1 MICLGC
7 LQEKK
12 LVDDYCKKCTLA
24 LFDGKTP
31 RALNF
36 DKTQF
41 YRTRAELA
49 ERMSISGVQDKL
61 SLAFN
66 DNNDLVPVSKNGH
79 YILKPVP
86 TNPHNAVQNLE
97 DMVANEHLS
106 MRVSKDIFGIHTA
119 ESGLIRFSDGELA
132 YITKRF
138 DYAPS
143 GEKYDQEDFAS
154 VLGVTSAKD
163 GDDYKYAAKTY
174 IDCAKAI
181 RSFVPSYIPSLEDFF
196 KRIVLNYLIGNG
208 DAHLKNFSLYRKSD
222 ALNLTPNYDIM
233 NTRLH
238 LPNEALDTGLS
249 FFEENT
255 KAFDAIGFYSYY
267 DFKYMSELLNMK
279 ESRLEKI
286 VQLCSNVQS
295 KVAELTE
302 NSFLSPE
309 SKAFY
314 INNYKERLHK
324 RFLYQPLV

>member
-12 LVDDYCKKCTLA
+12 LKGHYCTKCTLA

-31 RALNF
+31 KPLNF

-41 YRTRAELA
+41 YRTRSELA

-66 DNNDLVPVSKNGH
+66 DTNELVPVSKNGH

-86 TNPHNAVQNLE
+86 TNPQSAVRNVE

-106 MRVSKDIFGIHTA
+106 MRISKDIFGIDTA

-138 DYAPS
+138 DYASS

-154 VLGVTSAKD
+154 VLDVTSAKN

-174 IDCAKAI
+174 IDCANAI
-181 RSFVPSYIPSLEDFF
+181 RTFVPSYIPMLEDFF
-196 KRIVLNYLIGNG
+196 KRVILNYLICNG

-222 ALNLTPNYDIM
+222 ALQLTPNYDIM

-238 LPNEALDTGLS
+238 LRKEALDTGLS
-249 FFEENT
+249 FFAENS
-255 KAFDAIGFYSYY
+255 KAFNVIGFYSYH
-267 DFKYMSELLNMK
+267 DFKEMSELLKMK
-279 ESRLEKI
+279 ESRFEKI
-286 VQLCSNVQS
+286 VKLCQESEK
-295 KVAELTE
+295 KVIALVEH
-302 NSFLSPE
+302 SFLSQE
-309 SKAFY
+309 AKAFY
-314 INNYKERLHK
+314 IESYHERLDK
-324 RFLYQPLV
+324 RFLYAPSI

>member
-12 LVDDYCKKCTLA
+12 LKADYCAKCTIA

-31 RALNF
+31 KALKF

-41 YRTRAELA
+41 YKSRSELA
-49 ERMSISGVQDKL
+49 QRMSISGVQDKL

-66 DNNDLVPVSKNGH
+66 ETNELVPVSKNGH
-79 YILKPVP
+79 YILKPTP
-86 TNPHNAVQNLE
+86 INHQSGVQNVE

-106 MRVSKDIFGIHTA
+106 MRISKDIFGISTA
-119 ESGLIRFSDGELA
+119 TSGLIRFSDGELA

-154 VLGVTSAKD
+154 VLDVTSSKD
-163 GDDYKYAAKTY
+163 GDDYKYAAKTC
-174 IDCAKAI
+174 IDCANAI
-181 RSFVPSYIPSLEDFF
+181 RTFVPSYIPTLEDFF
-196 KRIVLNYLIGNG
+196 KRVVLNYLICNG

-249 FFEENT
+249 FFEEST
-255 KAFDAIGFYSYY
+255 KVFDAVGFYSYY

-279 ESRLEKI
+279 GSRFAKI
-286 VQLCSNVQS
+286 VKLCQESQK
-295 KVAELTE
+295 KVTALVE
-302 NSFLSPE
+302 NSFLSNE
-309 SKAFY
+309 AKEFY
-314 INNYKERLHK
+314 IESYYERLSK
-324 RFLYQPLV
+324 RFLYAPVI

>member
-12 LVDDYCKKCTLA
+12 LKNGYCAKCTLA

-31 RALNF
+31 KPLNF

-41 YRTRAELA
+41 YRTRSELA
-49 ERMSISGVQDKL
+49 KRMSISGVQDKL

-66 DNNDLVPVSKNGH
+66 DTNELVPVSKNGH

-86 TNPHNAVQNLE
+86 TNPQSAVQNVE

-106 MRVSKDIFGIHTA
+106 MRISKDVFGIDTA

-154 VLGVTSAKD
+154 VLDVTSAKD

-174 IDCAKAI
+174 MDCANAI
-181 RSFVPSYIPSLEDFF
+181 RNFVPTYIPTLEDFF
-196 KRIVLNYLIGNG
+196 KRVVLNYLICNG

-222 ALNLTPNYDIM
+222 ALQLTPNYDIV

-238 LPNEALDTGLS
+238 LPNEALDTGLY

-255 KAFDAIGFYSYY
+255 KAFDAIGFYSYR

-279 ESRLEKI
+279 ESRFDKVVKLCEGSEKKI
-286 VQLCSNVQS
+286 ISLV
-295 KVAELTE
+295 EH
-302 NSFLSPE
+302 SFLSEEGKKYYVE
-309 SKAFY
+309 SY
-314 INNYKERLHK
+314 QERLNK
-324 RFLYQPLV
+324 RFLYAPMI

>member
-12 LVDDYCKKCTLA
+12 LKGHYCAKCTLA

-31 RALNF
+31 KPLNF

-41 YRTRAELA
+41 YRTRSELA

-66 DNNDLVPVSKNGH
+66 DTNELVPVSKNGH

-86 TNPHNAVQNLE
+86 TNPQSAVQNVD

-106 MRVSKDIFGIHTA
+106 MRISKDIFGINTA

-154 VLGVTSAKD
+154 VLDVTSAKD

-174 IDCAKAI
+174 IDCANAI
-181 RSFVPSYIPSLEDFF
+181 HTFVPSYIPTLEDFF
-196 KRIVLNYLIGNG
+196 KRVILNYLICNG
-208 DAHLKNFSLYRKSD
+208 DAHLKNFSLYRKSN

-238 LPNEALDTGLS
+238 LPKEALDTGLS
-249 FFEENT
+249 FFEENS
-255 KAFDAIGFYSYY
+255 KAFNAIGFYSYH
-267 DFKYMSELLNMK
+267 DFKYMSELLKMK
-279 ESRLEKI
+279 ESRFEKI
-286 VQLCSNVQS
+286 VKLCQQS
-295 KVAELTE
+295 EKKVIALVEH
-302 NSFLSPE
+302 SFLSQDA
-309 SKAFY
+309 KAFY
-314 INNYKERLHK
+314 IEAYHERLSK
-324 RFLYQPLV
+324 RFLYAPSI

>member
-7 LQEKK
+7 LQDKK
-12 LVDDYCKKCTLA
+12 LLGDYCKKCMVD

-31 RALNF
+31 KALNF

-41 YRTRAELA
+41 YRMRSELA

-66 DNNDLVPVSKNGH
+66 DRNELVPVVKNGH
-79 YILKPVP
+79 YILKPIP
-86 TNPHNAVQNLE
+86 MNPQNAVQNVE

-106 MRVSKDIFGIHTA
+106 MRISKDIFGIHTA
-119 ESGLIRFSDGELA
+119 ESGLIKFSDGELA

-143 GEKYDQEDFAS
+143 GEKYDQEDFTS
-154 VLGVTSAKD
+154 VLDVTSAKN

-181 RSFVPSYIPSLEDFF
+181 RTFVPTYIPTLEDFF
-196 KRIVLNYLIGNG
+196 KRVVLNYLICNG

-238 LPNEALDTGLS
+238 LPKESLDTGLS
-249 FFEENT
+249 FFEEST
-255 KAFDAIGFYSYY
+255 KVFDAVGFYSYY
-267 DFKYMSELLNMK
+267 DFKYMSQLLNMK
-279 ESRLEKI
+279 ESRFTKI
-286 VQLCSNVQS
+286 VKLCQESEK
-295 KVAELTE
+295 KVNDLVE
-302 NSFLSPE
+302 NSFLSNDAKE
-309 SKAFY
+309 FY
-314 INNYKERLHK
+314 KKSYHERLYK
-324 RFLYQPLV
+324 RFLYVTTI

>member
-12 LVDDYCKKCTLA
+12 LKGHYCTKCTLT

-31 RALNF
+31 KPLNF

-41 YRTRAELA
+41 YRTRSELA

-66 DNNDLVPVSKNGH
+66 DTNELVPVSKNGH

-86 TNPHNAVQNLE
+86 TNPQSAVRNVE

-106 MRVSKDIFGIHTA
+106 MRISKDIFDIDTA

-138 DYAPS
+138 DYASS

-154 VLGVTSAKD
+154 VLDVTSAKN

-174 IDCAKAI
+174 IDCANAI
-181 RSFVPSYIPSLEDFF
+181 RTFVPSYIPMLEDFF
-196 KRIVLNYLIGNG
+196 KRVVLNYLICNG
-208 DAHLKNFSLYRKSD
+208 DAHLKNFSLYRESD
-222 ALNLTPNYDIM
+222 ALQLTPNYDIM

-238 LPNEALDTGLS
+238 LPKEALDTGLS
-249 FFEENT
+249 FFEENS
-255 KAFDAIGFYSYY
+255 KAFNVIGFYSYH
-267 DFKYMSELLNMK
+267 DFKEMSELLKMK
-279 ESRLEKI
+279 ESRFEKI
-286 VQLCSNVQS
+286 VKLCQESEK
-295 KVAELTE
+295 KVIALVEH
-302 NSFLSPE
+302 SFLSQE
-309 SKAFY
+309 AKAFY
-314 INNYKERLHK
+314 IESYHERLYK
-324 RFLYQPLV
+324 RFLYAPSI

>member
-12 LVDDYCKKCTLA
+12 LKGHYCAKCTLA

-31 RALNF
+31 KPLNF

-41 YRTRAELA
+41 YRTRSELA

-66 DNNDLVPVSKNGH
+66 DANELVPVSKNGH

-86 TNPHNAVQNLE
+86 TNPQSAVQNVD

-106 MRVSKDIFGIHTA
+106 MRISKDIFGIDTA

-154 VLGVTSAKD
+154 VLDVTSAKD

-174 IDCAKAI
+174 IDCANAI
-181 RSFVPSYIPSLEDFF
+181 RTFVPSYIPTLEDFF
-196 KRIVLNYLIGNG
+196 KRVVLNYLICNG
-208 DAHLKNFSLYRKSD
+208 DAHLKNFSLYRKND

-238 LPNEALDTGLS
+238 LPKEALDTGLS
-249 FFEENT
+249 FFEEST
-255 KAFDAIGFYSYY
+255 QAFDAVGFYSYH
-267 DFKYMSELLNMK
+267 DFKYMSQLLNMK
-279 ESRLEKI
+279 ESRFEKI
-286 VQLCSNVQS
+286 IKFCQESEK
-295 KVAELTE
+295 KVMALVEH
-302 NSFLSPE
+302 SFLSQE
-309 SKAFY
+309 AKAFY
-314 INNYKERLHK
+314 IESYHERLNK
-324 RFLYQPLV
+324 RFLYMPAI

>member
-12 LVDDYCKKCTLA
+12 LKGHYCTKCTLT

-31 RALNF
+31 KPLNF

-41 YRTRAELA
+41 YRTRSELA

-66 DNNDLVPVSKNGH
+66 DTNELVPVSKNGH

-86 TNPHNAVQNLE
+86 TNPQSAVRNVE

-106 MRVSKDIFGIHTA
+106 MRISKDIFDIDTA

-138 DYAPS
+138 DYASS

-154 VLGVTSAKD
+154 VLDVTSAKN

-174 IDCAKAI
+174 IDCANAI
-181 RSFVPSYIPSLEDFF
+181 RTFVPSYIPMLEDFF
-196 KRIVLNYLIGNG
+196 KRVVLNYLICNG

-222 ALNLTPNYDIM
+222 ALQLTPNYDIM

-238 LPNEALDTGLS
+238 LPKEALDTGLS
-249 FFEENT
+249 VFEENS
-255 KAFDAIGFYSYY
+255 KAFNVIGFYSYH
-267 DFKYMSELLNMK
+267 DFKEMSELLKMK
-279 ESRLEKI
+279 ESRFEKI
-286 VQLCSNVQS
+286 VKLCQESEK
-295 KVAELTE
+295 KVIALVEH
-302 NSFLSPE
+302 SFLSQE
-309 SKAFY
+309 AKAFY
-314 INNYKERLHK
+314 IESYHERLYK
-324 RFLYQPLV
+324 RFLYAPSI